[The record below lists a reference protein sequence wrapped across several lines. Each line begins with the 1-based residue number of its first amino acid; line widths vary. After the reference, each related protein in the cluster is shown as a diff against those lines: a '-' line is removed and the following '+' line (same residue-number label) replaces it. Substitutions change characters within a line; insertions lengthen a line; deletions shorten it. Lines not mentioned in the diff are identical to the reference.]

1 MKEIK
6 HIFVYVNPAKKLC
19 TNYCEYLFF
28 NERIFSTEVQNS
40 LSLYSIFMHFCF
52 CKRRCNIK
60 GRNNYCTLCSK
71 VITQSCDDK
80 VLFKE
85 ILIDFRD
92 FSNSFLAFS
101 RGHSLMAWSIFY
113 HSNRWLTKYKKQK
126 CKEFYHIKEPFKFL
140 KLFLNIMV
148 RIYLNKTIQI
158 LDKVNVSHHEYI
170 FIRRICWQAY
180 ELMSDFLFWH
190 QCWLF

>member
-6 HIFVYVNPAKKLC
+6 HIFVYVNPA
-19 TNYCEYLFF
+19 TRIFMNYCEYLFF
-28 NERIFSTEVQNS
+28 NECISSTKVQNS

-60 GRNNYCTLCSK
+60 GKKNYCTLCSK

-101 RGHSLMAWSIFY
+101 RGHSLMA
-113 HSNRWLTKYKKQK
+113 
-126 CKEFYHIKEPFKFL
+126 
-140 KLFLNIMV
+140 
-148 RIYLNKTIQI
+148 
-158 LDKVNVSHHEYI
+158 
-170 FIRRICWQAY
+170 
-180 ELMSDFLFWH
+180 
-190 QCWLF
+190 